1 MSELIP
7 DDWLQNAKR
16 ENRKRL
22 SEKLKARN
30 GDKCSNCKHMTE
42 HAYTK
47 KIVYCNLV
55 NGLRKTKRTEWCH
68 KHEKK

>member
-7 DDWLQNAKR
+7 DEWLENAKK

-22 SEKLKARN
+22 SDKLKARN

-47 KIVYCNLV
+47 KIVYCDLSS
-55 NGLRKTKRTEWCH
+55 KTKRTEWCPL
-68 KHEKK
+68 HERK